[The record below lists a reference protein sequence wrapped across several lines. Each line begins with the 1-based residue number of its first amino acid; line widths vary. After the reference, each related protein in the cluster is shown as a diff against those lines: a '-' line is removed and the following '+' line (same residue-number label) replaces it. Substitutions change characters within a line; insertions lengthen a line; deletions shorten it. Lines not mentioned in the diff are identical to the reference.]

1 MTHRS
6 LTITAIFL
14 TALTVVGWAKT
25 VEEIVIKVNDSII
38 TRSEYEQRLK
48 STEEGMKREYKGPD
62 LERKLKEL
70 PQVLLEQMEDELLLV
85 EKAKTM
91 YQVDMIVDQQIESFM
106 KENKLKSKAELS
118 EALKR
123 EGMSLDDFKRQV
135 LMIYVPQFMQSRE
148 IRSNITISTAEIE
161 NYYNSHKE
169 ELRTK
174 PRVKL
179 QEILLLKKKYTK
191 EQASTLAEE
200 IMKKYKAGKDFGD
213 LASEY
218 SDAFSHGKKG
228 EAGWF
233 HKGDLNPAIS
243 NVVFKLNKGEV
254 TSLIETGS
262 GWYIFRVADV
272 EKEEMPSMEKARQRI
287 VNALKEEKFRKAYE
301 DYIKKIKAENYIW
314 INPKYV

>member
-14 TALTVVGWAKT
+14 AALTVVGWAKT
-25 VEEIVIKVNDSII
+25 VEEIVIKVNDAII

-48 STEEGMKREYKGPD
+48 STMEGMKREYKGPD
-62 LERKLKEL
+62 LEKKLKEL
-70 PQVLLEQMEDELLLV
+70 PQQLLEQMEDELLLV
-85 EKAKTM
+85 EKAKSM

-106 KENKLKSKAELS
+106 KENKLKSRAELA

-135 LMIYVPQFMQSRE
+135 LMIYIPQFMQSRE

-161 NYYNSHKE
+161 NYYNTHKE
-169 ELRTK
+169 ELVTR

-179 QEILLLKKKYTK
+179 QEILLLKKQYTQ
-191 EQASTLAEE
+191 EQASELAAE
-200 IMKKYKAGKDFGD
+200 IMKQYKAGSDFGE
-213 LASEY
+213 LASKY
-218 SDAFSHGKKG
+218 SMAFSRGKNG

-233 HKGDLNPAIS
+233 HKSDLNPSIS
-243 NVVFKLNKGEV
+243 DAVFNLQKGEV
-254 TSLIETGS
+254 TNLIDTGS
-262 GWYIFRVADV
+262 GWYLFRVEDI
-272 EKEEMPSMEKARQRI
+272 EKEEMPTLEKARERI
-287 VNALKEEKFRKAYE
+287 VNALKEEKFKKAYE
-301 DYIKKIKAENYIW
+301 DYIKKIKTENYIW